1 MKRRILSMFL
11 VLIMLL
17 SAIPVFAE
25 NTDIT
30 VYLSVSKYGEIV
42 ESKDGDAMAYVPVS
56 LSGKD
61 SYCLD
66 DVFLEAHS
74 TYYTDGS
81 EGYAS
86 SEGDYGLAIDKLW
99 GDTSKK
105 FGYQVNGGQ
114 ESVMGLSH
122 IVKNGDYIDACIYK
136 NAYPDTESYTKF
148 YVTNKEVNCEETFTL
163 TLLVSGY
170 DENWNMVFTP
180 CEGATVTINGNAT
193 EIVTDADGKATVSF
207 ENEGRYIISATKTK
221 SLNEETVPTIT
232 APVCVV
238 DVINPAIE
246 MIHGIASH
254 YIQSN
259 LTEAGS
265 NLAWIVADMVTY
277 AELFPESENILS
289 EDKKADI
296 LKKLV
301 ITASEA
307 TTAGDLAKSILAL
320 RALGYDA
327 KKAFT
332 ENYEKTDVVD
342 KLIALV
348 DNNSA
353 DVTNV
358 YTLPYVII
366 ALSQADGYA
375 TETQIQSLINTA
387 LEKNSEWYDL
397 TYGTDAMTPMVL
409 ALAPY
414 YNTNE
419 NIKNA
424 IDEAVDI
431 LKDQQREDGLI
442 NGPEGYEAAST
453 ALAIC
458 AFSALGIDSEEIKN
472 GEKSLIDGLLS
483 GANADMNGFSNA
495 FATEQGLRGLLAW
508 KLLKENKEKTIYDFS
523 GNPMNEAN
531 VSGAE
536 YAPVIFEVIPSGASV
551 TVEVKEEFKENCFDL
566 AEGTYTY
573 TVSASGYETEYGTI
587 EITAEDAQN
596 HTTKNVN
603 VTLSEVYYR
612 GGGGIS
618 IPAGS
623 VKQEKTEY
631 NKDETKENTSVEEVQ
646 KPVFSDEVF
655 TDVTSDSWYY
665 PSVKYAYEN
674 NLFKGTDKGFEPDA
688 TMTRAMLVTVL
699 YRLASPDNTSV
710 EISVET
716 SFADVPENAWYA
728 DSIKWAAKNNIV
740 SGISATEFA
749 PDGDITRE
757 QLALILYRYAS
768 LNGYDTKIGESTLL
782 YTDVTYISEYALNA
796 MEYAVKHGIITGKS
810 DHILAP
816 KSKATRAEVAT
827 MLMRFAEMER

>member
-1 MKRRILSMFL
+1 MKKRILSMIL
-11 VLIMLL
+11 VLVMIL
-17 SAIPVFAE
+17 SAIPVLAE

-42 ESKDGDAMAYVPVS
+42 GSKDGDAMAYVPVA

-61 SYCLD
+61 SYCLN

-74 TYYTDGS
+74 TYYTDGTD
-81 EGYAS
+81 GYAS
-86 SEGDYGLAIDKLW
+86 SEGDYGLSIDKLW

-105 FGYQVNGGQ
+105 FGYQVNGGK

-122 IVKNGDYIDACIYK
+122 IVENGDYVDACIYK

-148 YVTNKEVNCEETFTL
+148 DVTNKEVHCEENFTI

-170 DENWNMVFTP
+170 DENWNMVFNP

-193 EIVTDADGKATVSF
+193 EIITDADGKATFSF

-221 SLNEETVPTIT
+221 SINEETVPSIT

-238 DVINPAIE
+238 EVIHPAVK
-246 MIHGIASH
+246 MIHGIAKH
-254 YIQSN
+254 YIQSD
-259 LTEAGS
+259 LTAAGS

-301 ITASEA
+301 LSASEA

-327 KKAFT
+327 KKIFT
-332 ENYEKTDVVD
+332 ESYEKTDIVE
-342 KLIALV
+342 KLIAMV
-348 DNNSA
+348 DNNST

-358 YTLPYVII
+358 YTLPYVIL

-375 TETQIQSLINTA
+375 TEAQMQSLINSA
-387 LEKNSEWYDL
+387 LEKSSEWYDL
-397 TYGTDAMTPMVL
+397 TYGTDAMTPMIL
-409 ALAPY
+409 ALAQY

-419 NIKNA
+419 NVKNA
-424 IDEAVDI
+424 VDEAVDI
-431 LKDQQREDGLI
+431 LKGQQREDGLI
-442 NGPEGYEAAST
+442 NGFEGYEPAST

-458 AFSALGIDSEEIKN
+458 AFSAIGIDSEEIKN

-483 GANADMNGFSNA
+483 DANDDMNGFSNA

-508 KLLKENKEKTIYDFS
+508 KLLEENNEKTIYDFS
-523 GNPMNEAN
+523 DNPMNEAN
-531 VSGAE
+531 MSDVVYCPVVFTVSPAD
-536 YAPVIFEVIPSGASV
+536 ADVV
-551 TVEVKEEFKENCFDL
+551 VEGKEEFKENCFDL
-566 AEGTYTY
+566 VEGTYSY
-573 TVSASGYETEYGTI
+573 SVSASGYKTEYGTI
-587 EITAEDAQN
+587 EVTADDSQN
-596 HTTKNVN
+596 HIKKNVD
-603 VTLSEVYYR
+603 VTLSKIYYS

-618 IPAGS
+618 TSAGS
-623 VKQEKTEY
+623 VKQVKTED
-631 NKDETKENTSVEEVQ
+631 NKEEAKDDVEEVQ
-646 KPVFSDEVF
+646 KPVFTDDVF
-655 TDVTSDSWYY
+655 KDVASDSWYY

-674 NLFKGTDKGFEPDA
+674 NLFKGTDKGFEPDT
-688 TMTRAMLVTVL
+688 TMTRAMIVTVL
-699 YRLASPDNTSV
+699 HRLASPDNVST
-710 EISVET
+710 ET

-728 DSIKWAAKNNIV
+728 DSLKWASKNNIV

-749 PDGDITRE
+749 PDADITRE

-768 LNGYDTKIGESTLL
+768 LNGYDTKIMEDTLS
-782 YTDVTYISEYALNA
+782 YDDAADISDYALNA
-796 MEYAVKHGIITGKS
+796 MKYAVKHGIITGKS
-810 DHILAP
+810 NNVLAP
-816 KSKATRAEVAT
+816 KSNATRAEVAT

>member
-1 MKRRILSMFL
+1 MKERILSMLL
-11 VLIMLL
+11 VLVMIL
-17 SAIPVFAE
+17 STIPVLAE

-30 VYLSVSKYGEIV
+30 VYLSVGKYGEIV

-61 SYCLD
+61 SYCLN
-66 DVFLEAHS
+66 DVLLEAHS
-74 TYYTDGS
+74 TYYTDGTD
-81 EGYAS
+81 GYAS

-105 FGYQVNGGQ
+105 FGYQVNGGE

-122 IVKNGDYIDACIYK
+122 NVENGDYIDVCIYK

-148 YVTNKEVNCEETFTL
+148 DITDKEVNCEETFTL

-170 DENWNMVFTP
+170 DENWNMVFNP
-180 CEGATVTINGNAT
+180 CEGATVTINGNVT
-193 EIVTDADGKATVSF
+193 EIITDADGKATVSF

-221 SLNEETVPTIT
+221 SLNEETVPSIT
-232 APVCVV
+232 APVCIVE
-238 DVINPAIE
+238 VIHPAIE
-246 MIHGIASH
+246 LINGIASH
-254 YIQSN
+254 YMQSN

-289 EDKKADI
+289 EDKKAEI

-301 ITASEA
+301 ISASEA

-327 KKAFT
+327 KKVFT
-332 ENYEKTDVVD
+332 ENYEKTDIVE

-358 YTLPYVII
+358 YTLPYVIL
-366 ALSQADGYA
+366 ALSQADEYA
-375 TETQIQSLINTA
+375 TEAQMQSLINTA

-397 TYGTDAMTPMVL
+397 TYGTDAMTPMIL

-414 YNTNE
+414 YNTDE
-419 NIKNA
+419 NVKNA
-424 IDEAVDI
+424 VDGAVDI
-431 LKDQQREDGLI
+431 LKGQQREDGLI

-458 AFSALGIDSEEIKN
+458 AFSAFGIDSEEIKN

-483 GANADMNGFSNA
+483 DANADLNGFSNA

-508 KLLKENKEKTIYDFS
+508 KLFKENNGKTIYDFS
-523 GNPMNEAN
+523 DNPMNEAN
-531 VSGAE
+531 MSDAQ
-536 YAPVIFEVIPSGASV
+536 YCPVIFTVSPTGADV
-551 TVEVKEEFKENCFDL
+551 VVEGKEQFKENCFDL
-566 AEGTYTY
+566 AEGTYSY
-573 TVSASGYETEYGTI
+573 SVSASGYETEYGTI
-587 EITAEDAQN
+587 EVTADDAQN
-596 HTTKNVN
+596 HIKKNVDS
-603 VTLSEVYYR
+603 TLSKIYYNA
-612 GGGGIS
+612 GSGIS
-618 IPAGS
+618 ISAGS
-623 VKQEKTEY
+623 VKEEKLED
-631 NKDETKENTSVEEVQ
+631 NKEEAKENTPVEEVE
-646 KPVFSDEVF
+646 KPVFTDGVF
-655 TDVTSDSWYY
+655 KDVSSDSWYY

-674 NLFKGTDKGFEPDA
+674 NLFKGTDKGFEPDT

-699 YRLASPDNTSV
+699 YRLASPEKPSA
-710 EISVET
+710 EAM
-716 SFADVPENAWYA
+716 FADVPENAWYA
-728 DSIKWAAKNNIV
+728 DSVKWAAKNNIV

-749 PDGDITRE
+749 PEADITRE
-757 QLALILYRYAS
+757 QLALILYRYAV
-768 LNGYDTKIGESTLL
+768 LNGYDTKIVEDTLS
-782 YTDVTYISEYALNA
+782 YTDVNNISDYALDA
-796 MEYAVKHGIITGKS
+796 MKYAVEHGIITGKS
-810 DHILAP
+810 NGILAP
-816 KSKATRAEVAT
+816 KSNATRAEVAT